1 MSDYVFWKR
10 NDLVSKIYN
19 IWLFDDRLK
28 LTKWAERGV
37 AYVHSRIVIVQNILK
52 HTISNSATFANE
64 IILGCINFL
73 WGQTLER
80 RNNKKS
86 FETVMMFSSICLA
99 VTHLVP
105 NTYGPRTFGPQQLVP
120 NWLVPNWL
128 VPLDKRSSTNSVPM
142 DKWFPKFC
150 PPRQMV
156 PRIYP

>member
-64 IILGCINFL
+64 IILGRINFL

-120 NWLVPNWL
+120 NWLVP
-128 VPLDKRSSTNSVPM
+128 LDKWSPTNSVPM
-142 DKWFPKFC
+142 NKWSPKIQSPWTNGPQIIWFP
-150 PPRQMV
+150 
-156 PRIYP
+156 